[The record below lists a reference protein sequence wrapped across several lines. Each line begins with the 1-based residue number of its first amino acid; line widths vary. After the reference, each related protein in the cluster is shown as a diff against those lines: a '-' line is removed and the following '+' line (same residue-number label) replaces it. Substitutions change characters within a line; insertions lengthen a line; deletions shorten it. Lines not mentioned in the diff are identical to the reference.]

1 MSSPSL
7 DQLRSLVVLSE
18 PEQRA
23 WLAVARVLNVPAKAS
38 LGTHDVPCT
47 RLTFVNSGLLRVYF
61 LAEASERTCRFLPEG
76 SWYTDFESFATG
88 GPSREYVQ
96 ALEASEVVQ
105 IEKSDLEKLYR
116 EYPNLERAG
125 RLLTESALVGIHQRN
140 QMLTLESPE
149 LRYERLCEESP
160 SLVNRLPQYYLASYL
175 NIRPESLSRIRKR
188 RRS

>member
-1 MSSPSL
+1 
-7 DQLRSLVVLSE
+7 
-18 PEQRA
+18 
-23 WLAVARVLNVPAKAS
+23 
-38 LGTHDVPCT
+38 
-47 RLTFVNSGLLRVYF
+47 VYF